1 MIKRRITANSRQMDM
16 SIQNAQKQQN
26 RLYFI
31 RQIEYNQN
39 G

>member
-1 MIKRRITANSRQMDM
+1 MIKRRITANNRQMDM
-16 SIQNAQKQQN
+16 SIQNAQKQQI
-26 RLYFI
+26 RLYFM